1 MGNFTHLHVH
11 TEYSLLDG
19 LSKIKKLVA
28 RAKEYDQT
36 ALAITD
42 HAGMYGA
49 IEFYKEALSKGIKP
63 IIGCEFYQAEA
74 SRFDK
79 KRQDAFHLLL
89 LALDNQGYENLMKIV
104 TVGQTEGFYYK
115 PRIDKEVLLK
125 YHQGIAVTTAC
136 PAGRVQRLLLSNGYD
151 AAKKELQ
158 ELEQIFGSDKTFIE
172 LQRHPYAL
180 FAAAKGLPESVK
192 NELLTHHEECQTAEK
207 GLIKLSR
214 DLGLP
219 LIATNDT
226 HYVDRDDAP
235 AQDAI
240 VCIQTGKQIAD
251 VNRLRY
257 IDSPDFYLKS
267 TDEMAADFKDLP
279 EAIKNTALVADRVD
293 IKITLGQWFFP
304 KFALPEGLT
313 PAAALREL
321 SYEGA
326 YHFFGQKLDEV
337 VAKRLD
343 YELEVIEKKGYSP
356 YFLLYSK
363 IVTYTNEVGIYTN
376 TRGSAAGSLVSYCC
390 GITTVDPIRFNLPFE
405 RFLNPFRP
413 SPPDID
419 LDVSDD
425 RRDDLIAWLKNT
437 NGDDRVAQIC
447 TFGTMK
453 ARAAIR
459 DVGRVLGMPY
469 SNVDRISKMVP
480 EGSQGFPMTLKKAL
494 EQASDLKK
502 LMEED
507 KEVKTLIELAQKIE
521 NNKRHIS
528 VHAAGVVIAP
538 DVLTKFTP
546 LQLEPG
552 GGNKVITQYE
562 MHACEDVGLIKL
574 DILGIRN
581 LSILA
586 NAIVMVKQLRGV
598 DIKIKEVPL
607 DDKKTFE
614 ILAAGE
620 TFGVFQLSGEAMTKY
635 LVELKPERI
644 DDLMAM
650 VALYRPGPIAFI
662 PEYIARKHNPKLVK
676 YFDPRQEK
684 FLASSYGILT
694 YQDDVLYTAIE
705 LAGYNWE
712 EVDKLRKAIGK
723 KIPEEMEKQHAK
735 FVDGCVAGGM
745 KREKAEDLWKQIET
759 FAAYGFNKAHSAS
772 YGIVAYWTAYVKA
785 NYPVEYMTS
794 LLTAQ
799 AGDTDKLTE
808 AISECAALGIRIL
821 PPDINESLTGFTIV
835 GLDKTRWLK
844 KGRAREEGKAVRFGL
859 SAIKNVGLAA
869 ITAILKA
876 RDDGLFLSLSDF
888 LHRVDL
894 QKANKKVLESL
905 IGAGALDR
913 YGKRAALLA
922 AYPDIRNKAAGKAK
936 EKSSGQGGLFD
947 GMAKEERGSET
958 RTDNLPDIPEMP
970 LPELLKAEKTLLGF
984 YLTDHPVKNAVKAVA
999 RRVTH
1004 KVSQLDPTFH
1014 VGQMVTLAGVL
1025 ASVREISTKK
1035 NNSKM
1040 CFASLEDETAT
1051 IDCVVFPKLFA
1062 DTTDLWVVEKP
1073 LLVTGRI
1080 DKRDERISLIVEK
1093 AEAID
1098 ANAPIPEGDAY
1109 EIDIPRGV
1117 AKEILVEINS
1127 LLKQTPGHDHVT
1139 IVIPNGGEPKR
1150 ILLPFTVKYTPA
1162 LVNKVNRLLA

>member
-1 MGNFTHLHVH
+1 MNFTHLHVH
-11 TEYSLLDG
+11 SEYSLLDG

-28 RAKEYDQT
+28 RAKEYGQN

-42 HAGMYGA
+42 HGAMYGA
-49 IEFYKEALSKGIKP
+49 VEFYKEAVNKEIKP
-63 IIGCEFYQAEA
+63 ILGCEIYTAAE
-74 SRFDK
+74 SRLDK
-79 KRQDAFHLLL
+79 KRQDAYHLLL
-89 LALDNQGYENLMKIV
+89 LALNNEGYENLMKIV
-104 TVGQTEGFYYK
+104 TIGQTEGFYYK
-115 PRIDKEVLLK
+115 PRIDKEILLQ
-125 YHQGIAVTTAC
+125 YHHGIAVTTAC
-136 PAGRVQRLLLSNGYD
+136 PAGRVQRLLIHDSYA
-151 AAKKELQ
+151 AAKKELK

-172 LQRHPYAL
+172 LQRHPYDK

-192 NELLTHHEECQTAEK
+192 NELISHGRECKLGEE

-219 LIATNDT
+219 LVATNDT

-251 VNRLRY
+251 VNRMRY
-257 IDSPDFYLKS
+257 IDTPDFYLKS
-267 TDEMAADFKDLP
+267 TEEMAEEFSDLP
-279 EAIKNTALVADRVD
+279 EAIDNTNLIADQVD

-304 KFALPEGLT
+304 KFALAEGRT
-313 PAAALREL
+313 PGAALREL

-326 YHFFGQKLDEV
+326 HRHFGKDLLEV
-337 VAKRLD
+337 VTKRLE

-356 YFLLYSK
+356 YFLLYNQ
-363 IVTYTNEVGIYTN
+363 IVTHTNEVGIYTN

-390 GITTVDPIRFNLPFE
+390 GITTVDPIYFNLPFE

-419 LDVSDD
+419 LDISDD
-425 RRDDLIAWLKNT
+425 RRDELIAWLKET
-437 NGDDRVAQIC
+437 YGDKKVAQIC

-453 ARAAIR
+453 ARAAVR

-494 EQASDLKK
+494 EQAPDLKK

-507 KEVKTLIELAQKIE
+507 KDVKTLIELAQKIE

-552 GGNKVITQYE
+552 GGDKVITQYE

-586 NAIVMVKQLRGV
+586 NAITLIKDSLGV
-598 DIKIKEVPL
+598 EIKIKEVPL

-614 ILAAGE
+614 MLAAGQ
-620 TFGVFQLSGEAMTKY
+620 TFGVFQLASAAMTKY

-676 YFDPRQEK
+676 YFDPRMEK

-712 EVDKLRKAIGK
+712 EVDKFRKAIGK

-735 FVDGCVAGGM
+735 FVDGCVAGDM
-745 KREKAEDLWKQIET
+745 KRDKAEDLWKQIET

-772 YGIVAYWTAYVKA
+772 YGIVAYWTGYVKA
-785 NYPVEYMTS
+785 NYPAEYMTS
-794 LLTAQ
+794 LLTAES
-799 AGDTDKLTE
+799 GNTDKLTE
-808 AISECAALGIRIL
+808 AISETGILGLRIL
-821 PPDINESLTGFTIV
+821 PPDINESKTGFTIV
-835 GLDKTRWLK
+835 PLPKDQWLPT
-844 KGRAREEGKAVRFGL
+844 GRAREDGKAIRFGL
-859 SAIKNVGLAA
+859 SAIKNVGTAA
-869 ITAILKA
+869 ITAILVA
-876 RDDGLFLSLSDF
+876 REDGPFASLTEL
-888 LHRVDL
+888 LHRVEL
-894 QKANKKVLESL
+894 QKVNKKVIESL
-905 IGAGALDR
+905 ISAGALDR
-913 YGKRAALLA
+913 FGNRAQLLA
-922 AYPDIRNKAAGKAK
+922 GYTEIRNKATAKSK
-936 EKSSGQGGLFD
+936 EKNTGQGGLFD
-947 GMAKEERGSET
+947 TMGKEEKGHEKM
-958 RTDNLPDIPEMP
+958 TDVLPDIPEMP
-970 LPELLKAEKTLLGF
+970 MTELLKAEKALLGF
-984 YLTDHPVKNAVKAVA
+984 YLTDHPVKNAIKVVA
-999 RRVTH
+999 HRVTH
-1004 KVSQLDPTFH
+1004 KVSQLDPEYH
-1014 VGQMVTLAGVL
+1014 VGQVVTLAGIL
-1025 ASVREISTKK
+1025 ASVRAINTKK
-1035 NNSKM
+1035 NNSRM
-1040 CFASLEDETAT
+1040 CFASFEDDTGA
-1051 IDCVVFPKLFA
+1051 IDLVIFPKLFA
-1062 DTTDLWVVEKP
+1062 DTTDLWVADKAI
-1073 LLVTGRI
+1073 LVTGRI
-1080 DKRDERISLIVEK
+1080 DKREDKLSLIVEK

-1098 ANAPIPEGDAY
+1098 INAKPSESEGY
-1109 EIDIPRGV
+1109 EIDIPRGT
-1117 AKEILVEINS
+1117 AKDVLVEINN
-1127 LLKQTPGHDHVT
+1127 LLKKTPGPDTIT
-1139 IVIPNGGEPKR
+1139 IVIANGGEGKR
-1150 ILLPFTVKYTPA
+1150 ITLPFSVKYNQVLA
-1162 LVNKVNRLLA
+1162 SKISRLLS